1 MDIGLILRVYPF
13 FLEAAWVTIQLSV
26 LTALLGLTCG
36 ALGAAARMSRIPP
49 GHPEG
54 YLEGFANIYT
64 EAALAI
70 RAAQAG
76 TDAPADVV
84 YPSVQDGLE
93 GVAFVD
99 ACVRSS
105 GRNGAWVKLAI

>member
-1 MDIGLILRVYPF
+1 DKGGLSWLQEEPNTLWHSPF
-13 FLEAAWVTIQLSV
+13 GEPTRKLSRGNSS
-26 LTALLGLTCG
+26 TGE
-36 ALGAAARMSRIPP
+36 AAARVSRVPP

-70 RAAQAG
+70 RAAQGG
-76 TDAPADVV
+76 TDTPDGVI
-84 YPSVQDGLE
+84 YPTIQDGLE